1 MSARL
6 ERVLPLPLARR
17 TVLIGLIAAL
27 VFQGL
32 VLVGMYALSALPLMT
47 GTEIR
52 VKTIPVDPRSLFR
65 GNYAMLRYDISR
77 IKASEFAAHQGV
89 AAPAEA
95 ASWQAKLRMG
105 ERVYVQLQSSASG
118 LYEFSGVQLAEPAE
132 GIFLRGRVRGYS
144 GGEQAEYHIEY
155 GIEAFFAPK
164 EKALALERQLS
175 RGGVAVL
182 KVTSSGNVRLVDVIA
197 SERP

>member
-1 MSARL
+1 MSTRL
-6 ERVLPLPLARR
+6 ERVLPLTLTRQP
-17 TVLIGLIAAL
+17 VLIGLIAAL
-27 VFQGL
+27 IFQGL
-32 VLVGMYALSALPLMT
+32 VCVGMYALSALPLMT

-52 VKTIPVDPRSLFR
+52 VKTTPVDPRSLFR

-77 IKASEFAAHQGV
+77 IKASEFAVHQGV
-89 AAPAEA
+89 AAQAEE

-105 ERVYVQLQSSASG
+105 ERVYVQLQPGANG
-118 LYEFSGVQLAEPAE
+118 LYEFAGVQLTEPAE
-132 GIFLRGRVRGYS
+132 GTFLRGRVRGYS
-144 GGEQAEYHIEY
+144 GGEQAEYHVEY

-182 KVTSSGNVRLVDVIA
+182 KVTSSGTVRLADVIA
-197 SERP
+197 PEWP